1 MERQIIE
8 ILVALV
14 KEYPDGMITKEEFDK
29 VSKELVES
37 GYTPQEIES
46 GFFWYQNRQLIR
58 QDPNMAG
65 EFKSNA
71 FRVLH
76 DVERI
81 ILRPE
86 AYGYL
91 IELKRLGLI
100 TMKEL
105 DAIVEKS
112 VLLGGRQVD
121 LDDIKIFVAA
131 QIMEQDG
138 NFTSPGLSYYLKI
151 PINRIQ

>member
-8 ILVALV
+8 VLVVLMR
-14 KEYPDGMITKEEFDK
+14 EYPEGVITKEEFDGL
-29 VSKELVES
+29 STELIEI
-37 GYTPQEIES
+37 GYTSQEIETA
-46 GFFWYQNRQLIR
+46 FFWYQNRQLLK
-58 QDPNMAG
+58 QDPNIAS
-65 EFKSNA
+65 EFKSGA

-76 DVERI
+76 EVERT

-121 LDDIKIFVAA
+121 IDDIK
-131 QIMEQDG
+131 
-138 NFTSPGLSYYLKI
+138 YLLLRRSWSMTLI
-151 PINRIQ
+151 